1 MNYNEVRTMPVAYR
15 QWFINRLVR
24 EIDEFNSESS
34 KSSPAE
40 NVSENLRN
48 LDNFEKSLGVKK

>member
-1 MNYNEVRTMPVAYR
+1 MPVAYR

-48 LDNFEKSLGVKK
+48 